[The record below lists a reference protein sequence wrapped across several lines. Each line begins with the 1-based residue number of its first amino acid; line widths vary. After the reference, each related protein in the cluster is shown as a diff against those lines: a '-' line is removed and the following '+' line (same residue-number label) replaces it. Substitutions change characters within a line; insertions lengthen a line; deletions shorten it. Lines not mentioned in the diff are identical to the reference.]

1 MAQRGCGWWDRLLGL
16 PPPARDG
23 DIVRRMRLLARLLS
37 LPLAASLPACAEPSA
52 APPPPPV
59 RLTWQ
64 KTLPATDSLR
74 WAQAA
79 RGLRAVRGIIHLHS
93 VFSHDACD
101 GKPQPD
107 GTPNA
112 PCLANLRRGLCATR
126 QDFALLTDHSTRMA
140 DSAFSDLFLTDPA
153 AGDTVERAA
162 GDPDPAVDVV
172 GGHLRCAD
180 AVAPGHRVHIAVGGE
195 NELMPVALRRHL
207 GPDPATRHAAMQAA
221 SPQAVRAFHEAGG
234 VVLVAHGESH
244 PLDQLTTLAAAGLDG
259 MEVYNLHANI
269 DPKIRGPYLGL
280 DPLGAIAGLAPWL
293 GGRPVEDG
301 GPEPDLA
308 FLGFLSPNHS
318 QLDKLDTLLSAGH
331 HLTPTLG
338 SDIHENTLKEP
349 LADGERG
356 DGYRRLMRWFGN
368 YLLIPSGAQLTTELL
383 RQALLAGR
391 AFGVF
396 DLFGPPEGFD
406 FYAVSS
412 AAPAGGQ
419 AVELGGQAPLGSRLR
434 IALPRPFPTALR
446 GAEPLL
452 RVSLR
457 HVPLRPGGP
466 PTSLLRS
473 EEVLSRTLSADA
485 FAAESGPDATPV
497 LEFDTAGR
505 SPGAYRVEVHLV
517 PHHLLHLLGDSPAP
531 FRREYPYLYSAP
543 LWVR

>member
-1 MAQRGCGWWDRLLGL
+1 MHRL
-16 PPPARDG
+16 PW
-23 DIVRRMRLLARLLS
+23 ILS
-37 LPLAASLPACAEPSA
+37 LPLLVALPSCAEP
-52 APPPPPV
+52 PVEPPPPV

-64 KTLPATDSLR
+64 KTLPATDTLR
-74 WAQAA
+74 FGAAA

-107 GTPNA
+107 GKANA

-126 QDFALLTDHSTRMA
+126 QDFALLTDHATLMA
-140 DSAFSDLFLTDPA
+140 DSAFSDLFLTDAA
-153 AGDTVERAA
+153 AGDTVEKVA
-162 GDPDPAVDVV
+162 GDPAPLVDVV
-172 GGHLRCAD
+172 GGRLRRAD
-180 AVAPGHRVHIAVGGE
+180 DVAAGHRVHIAVGGE
-195 NELMPVALRRHL
+195 NELMPVGLRRHL
-207 GPDPATRHAAMQAA
+207 GSDAATRHAAMGA
-221 SPQAVRAFHEAGG
+221 STPEAVRAFHEAGG

-244 PLDQLTTLAAAGLDG
+244 PLDQLTTLAQAGLDG

-293 GGRPVEDG
+293 GGKPVSDG

-308 FLGFLSPNHS
+308 FLGFLSPNQS
-318 QLDKLDTLLSAGH
+318 QLDKFDTLLSAGH

-356 DGYRRLMRWFGN
+356 DDYRRLMRWFGN
-368 YLLIPSGAQLTTELL
+368 YLLLPSSAPISTAGLQ
-383 RQALLAGR
+383 QALLSGR

-396 DLFGPPEGFD
+396 ELFGSPEGFD
-406 FYAVSS
+406 FHALAMGPSGTQVR
-412 AAPAGGQ
+412 
-419 AVELGGQAPLGSRLR
+419 ELGDQAPQGARLR
-434 IALPRPFPTALR
+434 LALPRPFPAALR
-446 GAEPLL
+446 GSEPLL

-457 HVPLRPGGP
+457 HAPLRGGSA

-473 EEVLSRTLSADA
+473 EEVLSRTLSADD
-485 FAAESGPDATPV
+485 FAAASGPDATPV

-505 SPGAYRVEVHLV
+505 SPGAYRVEVYVV
-517 PHHLLHLLGDSPAP
+517 PHYLLHLLGDNPAV